1 MSVIDVV
8 DLATGQ
14 EIVLMIVTMDTE
26 DLVEGQGH
34 QEGEGLGAGQ
44 GHVIGAGGQEA
55 VAVTA
60 GEAGA
65 VIVEVAVEVTGAG
78 LTAGHDQGAGQE
90 HLKTNKNRLM
100 EMNSQSQEV
109 LHQLAI
115 KIIQNRL
122 LSYKLHFTDLVPVS
136 LSILGLRLS

>member
-1 MSVIDVV
+1 MSVIDAV

-34 QEGEGLGAGQ
+34 LEGEGLGAGQ

-65 VIVEVAVEVTGAG
+65 MIVEVAAEVTGAG
-78 LTAGHDQGAGQE
+78 LAAGHDQEAGQE

-100 EMNSQSQEV
+100 GMNSQNQEV

-122 LSYKLHFTDLVPVS
+122 LSSQLHVTDLEYQ
-136 LSILGLRLS
+136 